1 MQPISQVASNHV
13 ALGIP
18 KVHATNLFWMWYNN
32 DMKNREQQQALKSPT
47 ASQRKNPR
55 EETND
60 EALLRFIRGSWYW
73 ALAAYALSI
82 TFYTMTA
89 SFFYWSDVC
98 DITILTIGF
107 YIFYLFIRMKLEDRV
122 PPGIY
127 DQFDD

>member
-1 MQPISQVASNHV
+1 
-13 ALGIP
+13 
-18 KVHATNLFWMWYNN
+18 
-32 DMKNREQQQALKSPT
+32 MKNREQQKTPTSPT
-47 ASQRKNPR
+47 AAPRKNPR

-60 EALLRFIRGSWYW
+60 EALFRFIRGSWYW
-73 ALAAYALSI
+73 VLAVYAFCI

-89 SFFYWSDVC
+89 SLFYWSDVY

-107 YIFYLFIRMKLEDRV
+107 YIFYLVVRMKFEDRV

>member
-1 MQPISQVASNHV
+1 MR
-13 ALGIP
+13 
-18 KVHATNLFWMWYNN
+18 HAAKMWYNSH
-32 DMKNREQQQALKSPT
+32 MKTCEQQHASTSST
-47 ASQRKNPR
+47 ASPRKNPR

-60 EALLRFIRGSWYW
+60 EALMRFIRGSWYW
-73 ALAAYALSI
+73 VLAAYAFAV

-98 DITILTIGF
+98 DITILTVGF
-107 YIFYLFIRMKLEDRV
+107 YIFYLLVRMKFEDRL